1 MHSVR
6 RWLLWS
12 LVILTLPSDAQA
24 DSCRLR
30 VSLLTC
36 GPGTD
41 LYSVWGHTA
50 IRVID
55 SSAQSDIVFNYGVF
69 DDSDPMFYL
78 KFTRGIMNYV
88 VAPFDFESFMQ
99 EYQEE
104 KRSVTEQVL
113 AIDCTEKQRL
123 LKALWMNCQKENRT
137 YPYHFYADNCTT
149 RARDILTRNL
159 DKAPEFVP
167 VQPSPA
173 STYRS
178 LIHSYM
184 RSSSQSWN
192 RLSIDLLL
200 GTHLDETMNTRQ
212 AMFLPDYLMKGFDSA
227 RIAGKPLVAET
238 NILLASVPADTS
250 IAATPLLVFSILL
263 LVFAGL
269 AIGGKRTANAL
280 LLADRIL
287 FIITGLLGALLLTLW
302 IARVD
307 SVCRNNLNLAWALPT
322 HLVAAFALKRK
333 SGFWRYYWMSSAII
347 NGLLLAGWK
356 WLPQDLNNALIP
368 LVALLLFR
376 SVHHYIQTGKK

>member
-1 MHSVR
+1 MHAAR
-6 RWLLWS
+6 RWLLLS
-12 LVILTLPSDAQA
+12 FVVLTLPSYAQA

-55 SSAQSDIVFNYGVF
+55 SAAQSDVVFNYGVF

-88 VAPFDFESFMQ
+88 VAPFDFGDFMQ

-113 AIDCTEKQRL
+113 AIDCGEKQRL
-123 LKALWMNCQKENRT
+123 QKALWINCQKENRT

-159 DKAPEFVP
+159 DKPPAFVP
-167 VQPSPA
+167 VQPSSA

-178 LIHSYM
+178 MIHSYM

-200 GTHLDETMNTRQ
+200 GSHLDETMNTRQ

-238 NILLASVPADTS
+238 NLLLVPVPVETS
-250 IAATPLLVFSILL
+250 TAATPLLVFSILL
-263 LVFAGL
+263 ILFAGL
-269 AIGGKRTANAL
+269 AIGGEKTAAAL

-287 FIITGLLGALLLTLW
+287 FVVTGLLGILLAALW

-307 SVCRNNLNLAWALPT
+307 TVCRNNLNLAWALPT
-322 HLVAAFALKRK
+322 HLIAAFALKRR
-333 SGFWRYYWMSSAII
+333 SQFWRYYWIVTAAI
-347 NGLLLAGWK
+347 NMLLLAGWK

-376 SVHHYIQTGKK
+376 SLHRYLQTSKQ

>member
-1 MHSVR
+1 MHFVK
-6 RWLLWS
+6 RWLLWFF
-12 LVILTLPSDAQA
+12 VVLTLPSYAQS
-24 DSCRLR
+24 DSCKLR

-88 VAPFDFESFMQ
+88 VAPFDFDAFMQ

-113 AIDCTEKQRL
+113 AIDCGEKQRL

-159 DKAPEFVP
+159 DKPPVFVP

-200 GTHLDETMNTRQ
+200 GSHLDETMNTRQ

-227 RIAGKPLVAET
+227 RVAGKPLVAET
-238 NILLASVPADTS
+238 RILLAPVPVQTS
-250 IAATPLLVFSILL
+250 TAATPLLVFSILL
-263 LVFAGL
+263 LVFGGL
-269 AIGGKRTANAL
+269 AIGGERTATAL

-287 FIITGLLGALLLTLW
+287 FTVTGLLGILLAALW

-307 SVCRNNLNLAWALPT
+307 TVCRNNLNLAWALPT
-322 HLVAAFALKRK
+322 HLLAAFALKRK
-333 SGFWRYYWMSSAII
+333 TGFWRYYLVVAASVNA
-347 NGLLLAGWK
+347 LLLIGWK

-376 SVHHYIQTGKK
+376 CVHRYLQTSKK